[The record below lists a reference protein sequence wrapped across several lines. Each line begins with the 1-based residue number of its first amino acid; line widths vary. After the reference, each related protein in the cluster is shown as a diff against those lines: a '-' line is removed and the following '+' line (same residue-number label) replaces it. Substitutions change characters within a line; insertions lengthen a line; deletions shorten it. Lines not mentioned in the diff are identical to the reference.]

1 MLWRAS
7 VEQGGEGRARA
18 SAPIFS
24 LRRPGPHDATAS
36 SALGS
41 TTPKGARSTSC
52 TAAPRT
58 AEGVQ
63 SAGMGET
70 SAQAAAF
77 ADVHK
82 LAAEAGLIE
91 ADIEKFLDDSLIGDI
106 NSAADA
112 EELEASMLERRDQ
125 RAAKARVAERAAEL
139 LAAELVGFTLTRAWP
154 AEV

>member
-1 MLWRAS
+1 
-7 VEQGGEGRARA
+7 
-18 SAPIFS
+18 
-24 LRRPGPHDATAS
+24 
-36 SALGS
+36 
-41 TTPKGARSTSC
+41 
-52 TAAPRT
+52 
-58 AEGVQ
+58 
-63 SAGMGET
+63 MGET

-139 LAAELVGFTLTRAWP
+139 LAAELVGFTLTHAWP